1 MSEQIQINNNNN
13 LVNNISYISNDNS
26 NNKQNII
33 NNSFNAQTTQY
44 YGRKKNPREMSIEEL
59 EEYIEKSRNKIKNY
73 KNYESQSLNAS
84 FNNNNNFGFFDKIDN
99 NNKNENLY
107 SVKRTENTKK
117 FMNSN
122 EDNNLK
128 LNIKLITLNHSQKIF
143 QMQI

>member
-1 MSEQIQINNNNN
+1 MAVKNFSMKKGANFEYFN
-13 LVNNISYISNDNS
+13 LECRY
-26 NNKQNII
+26 KKYC

-73 KNYESQSLNAS
+73 KNYESQSLNVS

-128 LNIKLITLNHSQKIF
+128 LIIIYLITKKFIIKI
-143 QMQI
+143 I